1 MNFDMIEIEYMDYE
15 KKYKEILNGRK
26 IDKLSVEELSIVN
39 KKYDILSEEL
49 SAKIE
54 EKKAEFELMGDKIRN
69 NIKKLRK
76 LNDTTFSNV

>member
-54 EKKAEFELMGDKIRN
+54 EKKTEFELMGDKIRN